1 MINVS
6 TQLKKESL
14 TNRNYYVTANVTL
27 SDGTTLK
34 LGKKDFY
41 LSGNSLV
48 DSADS
53 GDFPVGVAIEK
64 TASLSL
70 VNDDGRFDDYNF
82 NGARFVI
89 FLNLQLSDKLE
100 TIKRGTYI
108 VSKKPATASE
118 ISLSLLD
125 KMHNTDKT
133 YDSNLSFPCTV
144 KELLSEC
151 CQQCGITL
159 GDVTFPNA
167 DFQIQKAPSN
177 ATYRTVIGMCA
188 GIAGGNARIDEN
200 DLLRIITFDKT
211 FTNTTVYD
219 GGAVKNWTNGDDLD
233 GGTLNPW
240 TTGTVV
246 DGGTLNNNDYHAL
259 FSIQNLQYDVDDIIV
274 TGVKYVED
282 ETEYMSG
289 QDGYVITIDNQLL
302 SGNAQAGVEAIG
314 NQLIGLRMRP
324 FSCDGIAN
332 GYATFGDPVE
342 FIDTKNR
349 VFRSFATDI
358 EFVFGGSTSWSCSAK
373 SAEEDTSEFIGEQ
386 QVAVEQSKKD
396 IEKKLSAYDV
406 KLKQMNE
413 LAANTLG
420 FFYTEEIQEDGSV
433 ITYRH
438 DKPTLADSKI
448 IYKTGV
454 AGFFLS
460 IDGGQTWKAGFDS
473 NGDAVLNILYAIGI
487 QSEWINTR
495 GLTAKDNEGNITFR
509 VDAGTGRIDIIA
521 DSFMLRGKTVEE
533 LAQSELNNFV
543 SSVFNDTVTNLQ
555 AQIDGQIESFY
566 YDYEPLLTNEPAST
580 WESDIDKIKHEGD
593 LFYWKSKGFAYRFMK
608 EGDGWKWQ
616 LVQDTDITKAM
627 EQAAKAQDTAD
638 GKRRVFTSTP
648 QPPYDAG
655 DLWATSTEDGKA
667 SIKICKAG
675 RDAGSFSSDDWIDPK
690 YVDGTDVDDAITEY
704 DTSLGQTEVFNKLT
718 NGGSNKGIY
727 IEDGEL
733 YINAS
738 YILSGVLA
746 GKLINGKGLN
756 VTDKNNQVTL
766 KIDDDG
772 NVYIKATE
780 FSLEGKNIS
789 DVVAEES
796 DKFRTLNVILSNEY
810 QGIPTDKDGGYTSF
824 PSCSTTVKVL
834 YGSEDVTKTSIIEW
848 SASSG
853 VYGSSSGETYIVT
866 GLRADT
872 GTVKVT
878 VTRGSLT
885 AEKIFAIAK
894 QKQGIQGIQGQTGAT
909 GATGNGIS
917 SITTYYLASAYSSGI
932 YTSTSGWTTSVQSPT
947 TSKPYLWSYQITYY
961 TNGGSSSTSPH
972 IIGVRGSDG
981 ADAGDLTQKQIFNIL
996 TNNGQ
1001 TQGIYLQNG
1010 HLYINASYIKSGQI
1024 SADLI
1029 NLKNIN
1035 VTNSSGTST
1044 FAIDDYGNVT
1054 LRPNTFALTNGDTI
1068 YSVAED
1074 KASTALSSANSYTD
1088 NALSNLDI
1096 GKMSKQEIIDVL
1108 SDNSSNKGL
1117 YLSNGNVYMN
1127 ADYINTGE
1135 LAGWE
1140 VGYKKLSASGTYG
1153 EVTLDAS
1160 TGEIYS
1166 ETNTGIYVPGYGTL
1180 YGTRIRG
1187 INLYTGV
1194 VHASSVSLSNSVSA
1208 GDSVSASGKV
1218 KAGTHIE
1225 ASGHFYSVG
1234 TGTDL
1239 ADASIRGKLK
1249 VSGTKSRSVS
1259 TVDYDEQLFYCYE
1272 MPTPFFGDI
1281 GESVISDDGT
1291 CMIDIDD
1298 IFQESA
1304 NVGIK
1309 YYVFLQREGE
1319 GDCWIAEKEQNY
1331 FIVKGTPGLKFSFE
1345 IKARQA
1351 EYEHMRFTDPGDTAY
1366 TDARDIEI
1374 PEPNYESEEAE
1385 VSEPDYESELIND
1398 RLSIINQMEV
1408 IL

>member
-1 MINVS
+1 
-6 TQLKKESL
+6 
-14 TNRNYYVTANVTL
+14 VTANVTL
-27 SDGTTLK
+27 SNGTTLK

-53 GDFPVGVAIEK
+53 GDFPVGVAIAK

-70 VNDDGRFDDYNF
+70 VNDDGRFDGYNF
-82 NGARFVI
+82 NAARFVI
-89 FLNLQLSDKLE
+89 FLNVQLSDRIE

-125 KMHNTDKT
+125 KMHNADKT

-159 GDVTFPNA
+159 GDAMFPNA
-167 DFQIQKAPSN
+167 DFQIQKVPSN

-188 GIAGGNARIDEN
+188 GIVGGNARIDEN

-211 FTNTTVYD
+211 FTNTTIYD

-240 TTGTVV
+240 TTGTVI
-246 DGGTLNNNDYHAL
+246 DGGTLSNNDYHAL
-259 FSIQNLQYDVDDIIV
+259 FSIQNLQYDVDDVIV

-302 SGNAQAGVEAIG
+302 SGNAQAGIEAIG
-314 NQLIGLRMRP
+314 SQLIGLRMRP

-349 VFRSFATDI
+349 VFRSFATNV

-373 SAEEDTSEFIGEQ
+373 SAEEDASEFIGGQ
-386 QVAVEQSKKD
+386 QAVVEQAKKD
-396 IEKKLSAYDV
+396 TEKKLSAYDV

-420 FFYTEEIQEDGSV
+420 FFYTEEAQEDGSV

-438 DKPTLADSKI
+438 DKPTLADSKV
-448 IYKTGV
+448 IYKTS
-454 AGFFLS
+454 ADGFFLS
-460 IDGGQTWKAGFDS
+460 VDGGQTWKAGFDS

-495 GLTAKDNEGNITFR
+495 GFTAKDNNGDVTFR
-509 VDAGTGRIDIIA
+509 VDADTGHVDIVA
-521 DSFMLRGKTVEE
+521 NSFQLKGKTIQEIAKESAKNYVD
-533 LAQSELNNFV
+533 
-543 SSVFNDTVTNLQ
+543 SVV
-555 AQIDGQIESFY
+555 IDGIDVSTQYFYAYDPTLENAPASEWTDVDAKDKHLNDIFYNTSTKKMFRFVKIDGTYSWESF
-566 YDYEPLLTNEPAST
+566 DDPDIKVALDAAST
-580 WESDIDKIKHEGD
+580 
-593 LFYWKSKGFAYRFMK
+593 
-608 EGDGWKWQ
+608 
-616 LVQDTDITKAM
+616 
-627 EQAAKAQDTAD
+627 AQDTAD
-638 GKRRVFTSTP
+638 GKRRVFLVTP
-648 QPPYDAG
+648 TPPYDEG
-655 DLWATSTEDGKA
+655 DMWVTSTTNGKGE
-667 SIKICKAG
+667 IKICKTPRKSGA
-675 RDAGSFSSDDWIDPK
+675 FSSADWISPS
-690 YVDGTDVDDAITEY
+690 YVDSDDVDNAISEY
-704 DTSLGQTEVFNKLT
+704 DTSLGQPEVFNKLT
-718 NGGSNKGIY
+718 NNGKNKGIY
-727 IEDGEL
+727 IQDGEL

-756 VTDKNNQVTL
+756 VTDKNGQVTL

-796 DKFRTLNVILSNEY
+796 GKFRTLNVILSNEY

-824 PSCSTTVKVL
+824 PSCSTTVQVL

-848 SASSG
+848 STSSG
-853 VYGSSSGETYIVT
+853 VYGSSYGETYIVT
-866 GLRADT
+866 GLSTDA

-894 QKQGIQGIQGQTGAT
+894 QKQGIQGMQGQTGATGAT

-917 SITTYYLASAYSSGI
+917 SVTTYYLATSESNYV
-932 YTSTSGWTTSVQSPT
+932 YTYTSGWTTSIQTPT
-947 TSKPYLWSYQITYY
+947 ADKPYLWSYQTTYY
-961 TNGGSSSTSPH
+961 TDGTSNSTSPH
-972 IIGVRGSDG
+972 IIGIRGKDG
-981 ADAGDLTQKQIFNIL
+981 ENGKDAGDLTQEQIFNIL

-1001 TQGIYLQNG
+1001 TQGIYLQNSL
-1010 HLYINASYIKSGQI
+1010 LYINASYI
-1024 SADLI
+1024 
-1029 NLKNIN
+1029 
-1035 VTNSSGTST
+1035 
-1044 FAIDDYGNVT
+1044 
-1054 LRPNTFALTNGDTI
+1054 
-1068 YSVAED
+1068 
-1074 KASTALSSANSYTD
+1074 
-1088 NALSNLDI
+1088 
-1096 GKMSKQEIIDVL
+1096 
-1108 SDNSSNKGL
+1108 
-1117 YLSNGNVYMN
+1117 
-1127 ADYINTGE
+1127 NTGA

-1140 VGYKKLSASGTYG
+1140 VGYKKLTADGTYG
-1153 EVTLDAS
+1153 KIILDAS
-1160 TGEIYS
+1160 TGEVYS
-1166 ETNTGIYVPGYGTL
+1166 ETNTGVYVPGYGTL

-1187 INLYTGV
+1187 INLYTGT
-1194 VHASSVSLSNSVSA
+1194 VHASSVSVNTSVSA
-1208 GDSVSASGKV
+1208 GSVSADSISASKKV
-1218 KAGTHIE
+1218 KAGTHVE

-1239 ADASIRGKLK
+1239 ADLSVR
-1249 VSGTKSRSVS
+1249 GTKKRIFP
-1259 TVDYDEQLFYCYE
+1259 TKNYGTQAFYCYE
-1272 MPTPFFGDI
+1272 MASPMFGDI
-1281 GESVISDDGT
+1281 GEASISEDGT
-1291 CMIDIDD
+1291 CLIDIDD
-1298 IFQESA
+1298 IFQEST
-1304 NVGIK
+1304 NVRIE
-1309 YYVFLQREGE
+1309 YYVFLQKEGD
-1319 GDCWIAEKEQNY
+1319 GDCWVDQKEQTY
-1331 FIVKGTPGLKFSFE
+1331 FTVKGTPGLKFAFE
-1345 IKARQA
+1345 VKARQA
-1351 EYEHMRFTDPGDTAY
+1351 DYEHMRFADASETAY
-1366 TDARDIEI
+1366 DRAIDTDM
-1374 PEPNYESEEAE
+1374 PEPDYSKSLEI
-1385 VSEPDYESELIND
+1385 SEPDYEKELLNN
-1398 RLSIINQMEV
+1398 RKKIIDEMEE
-1408 IL
+1408 IS

>member
-27 SDGTTLK
+27 SNGATLK

-41 LSGNSLV
+41 LSGNNLV

-70 VNDDGRFDDYNF
+70 VNDDGRFDGYNF
-82 NGARFVI
+82 NAARFVI
-89 FLNLQLSDKLE
+89 FLNVQLSDRIE

-151 CQQCGITL
+151 CQQCGVTL
-159 GDVTFPNA
+159 GDAMFPNA

-211 FTNTTVYD
+211 FTNTTIYD
-219 GGAVKNWTNGDDLD
+219 GGAVKNWTGGDNLD
-233 GGTLNPW
+233 GGTLKPW
-240 TTGTVV
+240 TTGTVI
-246 DGGTLNNNDYHAL
+246 DGGTLSNNDYHAL
-259 FSIQNLQYDVDDIIV
+259 FSIQNLQYDVDDVIV

-314 NQLIGLRMRP
+314 KQLIGLRMRP

-349 VFRSFATDI
+349 VFRSFVTDI

-373 SAEEDTSEFIGEQ
+373 SAEEDASEFIGEQ
-386 QVAVEQSKKD
+386 QAVVEQAKKD
-396 IEKKLSAYDV
+396 TEKKLSAYDI

-420 FFYTEEIQEDGSV
+420 FFYTEEMQEDGSV

-438 DKPTLADSKI
+438 DKPTLADSKV
-448 IYKTGV
+448 IYKTS
-454 AGFFLS
+454 ADGFFLS
-460 IDGGQTWKAGFDS
+460 VDGGQTWKAGFDS

-495 GLTAKDNEGNITFR
+495 GFTAKDNNGNT
-509 VDAGTGRIDIIA
+509 TLRID
-521 DSFMLRGKTVEE
+521 
-533 LAQSELNNFV
+533 
-543 SSVFNDTVTNLQ
+543 
-555 AQIDGQIESFY
+555 
-566 YDYEPLLTNEPAST
+566 
-580 WESDIDKIKHEGD
+580 
-593 LFYWKSKGFAYRFMK
+593 
-608 EGDGWKWQ
+608 
-616 LVQDTDITKAM
+616 
-627 EQAAKAQDTAD
+627 
-638 GKRRVFTSTP
+638 
-648 QPPYDAG
+648 
-655 DLWATSTEDGKA
+655 
-667 SIKICKAG
+667 
-675 RDAGSFSSDDWIDPK
+675 
-690 YVDGTDVDDAITEY
+690 
-704 DTSLGQTEVFNKLT
+704 
-718 NGGSNKGIY
+718 
-727 IEDGEL
+727 
-733 YINAS
+733 
-738 YILSGVLA
+738 
-746 GKLINGKGLN
+746 
-756 VTDKNNQVTL
+756 
-766 KIDDDG
+766 
-772 NVYIKATE
+772 
-780 FSLEGKNIS
+780 
-789 DVVAEES
+789 
-796 DKFRTLNVILSNEY
+796 
-810 QGIPTDKDGGYTSF
+810 
-824 PSCSTTVKVL
+824 
-834 YGSEDVTKTSIIEW
+834 
-848 SASSG
+848 
-853 VYGSSSGETYIVT
+853 
-866 GLRADT
+866 ADT
-872 GTVKVT
+872 GAVT
-878 VTRGSLT
+878 LEVENFTLKSRTIEQIAKDVVDGSVRNVTIPNYYGTYTPTLQNYPASEWKSEEYEKHDGSIFMNFSTSQVYMFSGTDGAWRELD
-885 AEKIFAIAK
+885 AEKIVNFERVFNALTDNGK
-894 QKQGIQGIQGQTGAT
+894 QE
-909 GATGNGIS
+909 
-917 SITTYYLASAYSSGI
+917 GI
-932 YTSTSGWTTSVQSPT
+932 YM
-947 TSKPYLWSYQITYY
+947 
-961 TNGGSSSTSPH
+961 
-972 IIGVRGSDG
+972 
-981 ADAGDLTQKQIFNIL
+981 
-996 TNNGQ
+996 
-1001 TQGIYLQNG
+1001 QNG

-1029 NLKNIN
+1029 SLKNIN
-1035 VTNSSGTST
+1035 VTNSSGIST
-1044 FAIDDYGNVT
+1044 FAIDNYGNVT
-1054 LRPNTFALTNGDTI
+1054 LRPNTFTLTNGDTI

-1074 KASTALSSANSYTD
+1074 KASTALLNANRYTD
-1088 NALSNLDI
+1088 KALGDLDI

-1140 VGYKKLSASGTYG
+1140 VGHKKLSASGTYG
-1153 EVTLDAS
+1153 EVILDAS
-1160 TGEIYS
+1160 SGEIYS
-1166 ETNTGIYVPGYGTL
+1166 ETNTGVYVPGYGTL

-1187 INLYTGV
+1187 INLYTGT
-1194 VHASSVSLSNSVSA
+1194 VHASSASFNTSVSA
-1208 GDSVSASGKV
+1208 SSISASSVSASGKV
-1218 KAGTHIE
+1218 KAGTHVE
-1225 ASGHFYSVG
+1225 ASGHFYSIG

-1249 VSGTKSRSVS
+1249 VNGTKSRSVS

-1345 IKARQA
+1345 IKARQV

-1385 VSEPDYESELIND
+1385 VLEPDYESELIND

-1408 IL
+1408 IS

>member
-27 SDGTTLK
+27 SNGTTLK

-70 VNDDGRFDDYNF
+70 VNDDGRFDGYNF
-82 NGARFVI
+82 NAARFVI
-89 FLNLQLSDKLE
+89 FLNVQLSDRIE
-100 TIKRGTYI
+100 AIKRGTYI

-125 KMHNTDKT
+125 KMHNADKT

-159 GDVTFPNA
+159 GDAMFPNA
-167 DFQIQKAPSN
+167 DFQIRKAPSN

-211 FTNTTVYD
+211 FTNTTIYD

-240 TTGTVV
+240 TMGTVI
-246 DGGTLNNNDYHAL
+246 DGGTLSNNDYHAL
-259 FSIQNLQYDVDDIIV
+259 FSIQNLQYDVDDVIV

-349 VFRSFATDI
+349 VFRSFVTDI

-373 SAEEDTSEFIGEQ
+373 SAEEDASEFIGDQ
-386 QVAVEQSKKD
+386 QTAVEKSKKD

-420 FFYTEEIQEDGSV
+420 FFYTEEIQEDDSV

-438 DKPTLADSKI
+438 DKPTLADSKV

-454 AGFFLS
+454 DGFFLS
-460 IDGGQTWKAGFDS
+460 VDGGQTWKAGFDS

-495 GLTAKDNEGNITFR
+495 GFTAKDNNGNT
-509 VDAGTGRIDIIA
+509 TLRIDADTGAVTLEVENFTLKSRTIEQIA
-521 DSFMLRGKTVEE
+521 KDV
-533 LAQSELNNFV
+533 
-543 SSVFNDTVTNLQ
+543 
-555 AQIDGQIESFY
+555 
-566 YDYEPLLTNEPAST
+566 
-580 WESDIDKIKHEGD
+580 
-593 LFYWKSKGFAYRFMK
+593 
-608 EGDGWKWQ
+608 
-616 LVQDTDITKAM
+616 
-627 EQAAKAQDTAD
+627 
-638 GKRRVFTSTP
+638 
-648 QPPYDAG
+648 
-655 DLWATSTEDGKA
+655 
-667 SIKICKAG
+667 
-675 RDAGSFSSDDWIDPK
+675 
-690 YVDGTDVDDAITEY
+690 VDGTVQSNVTIPNYYGTYVPTLQNYPASEWKSEEYKKHDGSIFMNFSTSQVYMFSGTDGTWQELDAKKIVNFER
-704 DTSLGQTEVFNKLT
+704 VFNALT
-718 NGGSNKGIY
+718 DNGKQEGIY
-727 IEDGEL
+727 M
-733 YINAS
+733 
-738 YILSGVLA
+738 
-746 GKLINGKGLN
+746 
-756 VTDKNNQVTL
+756 
-766 KIDDDG
+766 
-772 NVYIKATE
+772 
-780 FSLEGKNIS
+780 
-789 DVVAEES
+789 
-796 DKFRTLNVILSNEY
+796 
-810 QGIPTDKDGGYTSF
+810 
-824 PSCSTTVKVL
+824 
-834 YGSEDVTKTSIIEW
+834 
-848 SASSG
+848 
-853 VYGSSSGETYIVT
+853 
-866 GLRADT
+866 
-872 GTVKVT
+872 
-878 VTRGSLT
+878 
-885 AEKIFAIAK
+885 
-894 QKQGIQGIQGQTGAT
+894 
-909 GATGNGIS
+909 
-917 SITTYYLASAYSSGI
+917 
-932 YTSTSGWTTSVQSPT
+932 
-947 TSKPYLWSYQITYY
+947 
-961 TNGGSSSTSPH
+961 
-972 IIGVRGSDG
+972 
-981 ADAGDLTQKQIFNIL
+981 
-996 TNNGQ
+996 
-1001 TQGIYLQNG
+1001 QNG

-1035 VTNSSGTST
+1035 VTNSFGTST
-1044 FAIDDYGNVT
+1044 FAIDNYGNVT
-1054 LRPNTFALTNGDTI
+1054 LRPNTFVLANGDTI
-1068 YSVAED
+1068 YSIAEN
-1074 KASTALSSANSYTD
+1074 KASTALSNAKNYTD
-1088 NALSNLDI
+1088 NVLSNLDI

-1140 VGYKKLSASGTYG
+1140 VGYQKLSASGAYG
-1153 EVTLDAS
+1153 QVVLDAS
-1160 TGEIYS
+1160 GGEIYS
-1166 ETNTGIYVPGYGTL
+1166 ETNTGVYVPGYGTL

-1187 INLYTGV
+1187 INLYTGT
-1194 VHASSVSLSNSVSA
+1194 VHASSASFNKSVSA
-1208 GDSVSASGKV
+1208 DSVSASKKV
-1218 KAGTHIE
+1218 TAGTHVE

-1259 TVDYDEQLFYCYE
+1259 TIDYDEQLFYCYE

-1345 IKARQA
+1345 IKARQV

-1385 VSEPDYESELIND
+1385 VLEPDYESELIND

-1408 IL
+1408 IS

>member
-27 SDGTTLK
+27 SNGTTLK

-41 LSGNSLV
+41 LSGNNLV

-53 GDFPVGVAIEK
+53 GDFPVGVAIAK

-70 VNDDGRFDDYNF
+70 VNDDGRFDGYNF
-82 NGARFVI
+82 NAARFVI
-89 FLNLQLSDKLE
+89 FLNVQLSDRIE

-125 KMHNTDKT
+125 KMHNADKA

-159 GDVTFPNA
+159 GDAVFPNA

-211 FTNTTVYD
+211 FTNTTIYD
-219 GGAVKNWTNGDDLD
+219 GGTVKNWTGGDNLD

-240 TTGTVV
+240 TTGTVI
-246 DGGTLNNNDYHAL
+246 DGGTLSNDDYHAL
-259 FSIQNLQYDVDDIIV
+259 FSIQNLQYDVDDVIV

-349 VFRSFATDI
+349 VFRSFATNV

-373 SAEEDTSEFIGEQ
+373 SAEEDVSEFVGGQ
-386 QVAVEQSKKD
+386 QAAVEQSKKD

-420 FFYTEEIQEDGSV
+420 FFYTEEAQEDGSV

-438 DKPTLADSKI
+438 DKPTLADSKV
-448 IYKTGV
+448 IYKTS
-454 AGFFLS
+454 ADGFFLS
-460 IDGGQTWKAGFDS
+460 VDGGQTWKAGFDS

-495 GLTAKDNEGNITFR
+495 GFTAKDNNGNT
-509 VDAGTGRIDIIA
+509 TLRID
-521 DSFMLRGKTVEE
+521 
-533 LAQSELNNFV
+533 
-543 SSVFNDTVTNLQ
+543 
-555 AQIDGQIESFY
+555 
-566 YDYEPLLTNEPAST
+566 
-580 WESDIDKIKHEGD
+580 
-593 LFYWKSKGFAYRFMK
+593 
-608 EGDGWKWQ
+608 
-616 LVQDTDITKAM
+616 
-627 EQAAKAQDTAD
+627 
-638 GKRRVFTSTP
+638 
-648 QPPYDAG
+648 
-655 DLWATSTEDGKA
+655 
-667 SIKICKAG
+667 
-675 RDAGSFSSDDWIDPK
+675 
-690 YVDGTDVDDAITEY
+690 
-704 DTSLGQTEVFNKLT
+704 
-718 NGGSNKGIY
+718 
-727 IEDGEL
+727 
-733 YINAS
+733 
-738 YILSGVLA
+738 
-746 GKLINGKGLN
+746 
-756 VTDKNNQVTL
+756 
-766 KIDDDG
+766 
-772 NVYIKATE
+772 
-780 FSLEGKNIS
+780 
-789 DVVAEES
+789 
-796 DKFRTLNVILSNEY
+796 
-810 QGIPTDKDGGYTSF
+810 
-824 PSCSTTVKVL
+824 
-834 YGSEDVTKTSIIEW
+834 
-848 SASSG
+848 
-853 VYGSSSGETYIVT
+853 
-866 GLRADT
+866 ADT
-872 GTVKVT
+872 GAVTLEVENFTLKSRTIEQIAKDVVDETVQSNVT
-878 VTRGSLT
+878 IPNYYGTYTPTLQNYPASEWKSEEYKKHDGSIFMNFSTSRVYMFSGTDGTWRELD
-885 AEKIFAIAK
+885 AEKIVNFERVFNALTDNGK
-894 QKQGIQGIQGQTGAT
+894 QE
-909 GATGNGIS
+909 
-917 SITTYYLASAYSSGI
+917 GI
-932 YTSTSGWTTSVQSPT
+932 YM
-947 TSKPYLWSYQITYY
+947 
-961 TNGGSSSTSPH
+961 
-972 IIGVRGSDG
+972 
-981 ADAGDLTQKQIFNIL
+981 
-996 TNNGQ
+996 
-1001 TQGIYLQNG
+1001 QNG

-1044 FAIDDYGNVT
+1044 FAIDNYGNVT
-1054 LRPNTFALTNGDTI
+1054 LRPNTFVLTNGDTI
-1068 YSVAED
+1068 YSIAEN
-1074 KASTALSSANSYTD
+1074 KASTALSNANRYTD

-1096 GKMSKQEIIDVL
+1096 GKMSKQEIINVL
-1108 SDNSSNKGL
+1108 SDNSNNKGL

-1135 LAGWE
+1135 LAGWK
-1140 VGYKKLSASGTYG
+1140 VGIKKLSASGTYG
-1153 EVTLDAS
+1153 EVILDAS

-1187 INLYTGV
+1187 INLYTGT
-1194 VHASSVSLSNSVSA
+1194 VHASSVSVGTSVSA
-1208 GDSVSASGKV
+1208 DSVSTSKKV
-1218 KAGTHIE
+1218 TAGTHVE

-1259 TVDYDEQLFYCYE
+1259 TADYDEQLFYCYE

-1398 RLSIINQMEV
+1398 RLNIINQMEV
-1408 IL
+1408 IS

>member
-1 MINVS
+1 LINAS
-6 TQLKKESL
+6 TQLKEESL

-34 LGKKDFY
+34 LEKKDFF

-70 VNDDGRFDDYNF
+70 VNDDGRFDNYNF

-89 FLNLQLSDKLE
+89 FLNLQLSNKLE
-100 TIKRGTYI
+100 AIKRGTYV

-144 KELLSEC
+144 RELLSEC
-151 CQQCGITL
+151 CQQCNITL
-159 GDVTFPNA
+159 GDATFPNSN
-167 DFQIQKAPSN
+167 FQILQSPSN
-177 ATYRTVIGMCA
+177 TTYRAVIGMCA

-200 DLLRIITFDKT
+200 DLLRIVTFDKA
-211 FTNTTVYD
+211 FTSAIIYD
-219 GGAVKNWTNGDDLD
+219 GETAKDWTNGDDLD

-240 TTGTVV
+240 TTGTVI
-246 DGGTLNNNDYHAL
+246 DGGTLNPWTTGTVIDGGTLSKSDYHTL
-259 FSIQNLQYDVDDIIV
+259 FSIQNLQYDVDDIVV
-274 TGVKYVED
+274 TGVKYIED
-282 ETEYMSG
+282 ESEYMSG
-289 QDGYVITIDNQLL
+289 REGYVITVDNQLL

-324 FSCDGIAN
+324 FSCEGIAN

-349 VFRSFATDI
+349 VFRSFVTDI
-358 EFVFGGSTSWSCSAK
+358 EFVFGGSTTWSCNAR
-373 SAEEDTSEFIGEQ
+373 SAEEDASEFIGEQ
-386 QVAVEQSKKD
+386 QTVVEQAKKD
-396 IEKKLSAYDV
+396 IEKKLSAYDI

-420 FFYTEEIQEDGSV
+420 FFYTEEMQEDGSV

-438 DKPTLADSKI
+438 DKPALADSKI

-454 AGFFLS
+454 DGFFLS
-460 IDGGQTWKAGFDS
+460 VDGGQTWKAGFDS

-495 GLTAKDNEGNITFR
+495 GFTAKDNKGNT
-509 VDAGTGRIDIIA
+509 TLRID
-521 DSFMLRGKTVEE
+521 
-533 LAQSELNNFV
+533 
-543 SSVFNDTVTNLQ
+543 
-555 AQIDGQIESFY
+555 
-566 YDYEPLLTNEPAST
+566 
-580 WESDIDKIKHEGD
+580 
-593 LFYWKSKGFAYRFMK
+593 
-608 EGDGWKWQ
+608 
-616 LVQDTDITKAM
+616 
-627 EQAAKAQDTAD
+627 
-638 GKRRVFTSTP
+638 
-648 QPPYDAG
+648 
-655 DLWATSTEDGKA
+655 
-667 SIKICKAG
+667 
-675 RDAGSFSSDDWIDPK
+675 
-690 YVDGTDVDDAITEY
+690 
-704 DTSLGQTEVFNKLT
+704 
-718 NGGSNKGIY
+718 
-727 IEDGEL
+727 
-733 YINAS
+733 
-738 YILSGVLA
+738 
-746 GKLINGKGLN
+746 
-756 VTDKNNQVTL
+756 
-766 KIDDDG
+766 
-772 NVYIKATE
+772 
-780 FSLEGKNIS
+780 
-789 DVVAEES
+789 
-796 DKFRTLNVILSNEY
+796 
-810 QGIPTDKDGGYTSF
+810 
-824 PSCSTTVKVL
+824 
-834 YGSEDVTKTSIIEW
+834 
-848 SASSG
+848 
-853 VYGSSSGETYIVT
+853 
-866 GLRADT
+866 ADT
-872 GTVKVT
+872 GAVT
-878 VTRGSLT
+878 LEVESFTLKSRT
-885 AEKIFAIAK
+885 IEQIAK
-894 QKQGIQGIQGQTGAT
+894 DVVDGSVRNVTIPNYYGTYTPTLQNYPASEWKSEEYEKHDGSIFMNFSTSQVYMFSGTDGTWQELDAKKIVNFERVFNALTDNGKQE
-909 GATGNGIS
+909 
-917 SITTYYLASAYSSGI
+917 GI
-932 YTSTSGWTTSVQSPT
+932 YM
-947 TSKPYLWSYQITYY
+947 
-961 TNGGSSSTSPH
+961 
-972 IIGVRGSDG
+972 
-981 ADAGDLTQKQIFNIL
+981 
-996 TNNGQ
+996 
-1001 TQGIYLQNG
+1001 QNG

-1035 VTNSSGTST
+1035 VTNSSGVST
-1044 FAIDDYGNVT
+1044 FAIDNYGNVT
-1054 LRPNTFALTNGDTI
+1054 IRPNTFVLTNGDTI

-1074 KASTALSSANSYTD
+1074 KASTALSSANRYTD
-1088 NALSNLDI
+1088 NVLGNLDI

-1140 VGYKKLSASGTYG
+1140 VGYKKLSAKNGTYG

-1166 ETNTGIYVPGYGTL
+1166 ETNTGVYVPGYGTL

-1187 INLYTGV
+1187 INLYTGT
-1194 VHASSVSLSNSVSA
+1194 VHASSVTVGTSVSANSASITSSVSA
-1208 GDSVSASGKV
+1208 GSVSASGKV

-1225 ASGHFYSVG
+1225 ATGHFYSIG

-1259 TVDYDEQLFYCYE
+1259 TADYDEQLFYCYE

-1281 GESVISDDGT
+1281 GESVISHDGT

-1304 NVGIK
+1304 NVAAK
-1309 YYVFLQREGE
+1309 YYVFLQKEGE
-1319 GDCWIAEKEQNY
+1319 GDCWVSKREQNY

-1345 IKARQA
+1345 IKARQIK
-1351 EYEHMRFTDPGDTAY
+1351 YEHMRFADPGDTAY

-1374 PEPNYESEEAE
+1374 L
-1385 VSEPDYESELIND
+1385 EPDYESEGAEIPEPDYESDLIND
-1398 RLSIINQMEV
+1398 RANIINQMEV
-1408 IL
+1408 VL

>member
-27 SDGTTLK
+27 SNGTTLK

-53 GDFPVGVAIEK
+53 GDFPVGVAIAK

-70 VNDDGRFDDYNF
+70 VNDDGRFDGYNF
-82 NGARFVI
+82 NAARFVI
-89 FLNLQLSDKLE
+89 FLNVQLSDRIE
-100 TIKRGTYI
+100 IIKRGTYI

-125 KMHNTDKT
+125 KMHNADKA

-159 GDVTFPNA
+159 GDAMFPNA

-177 ATYRTVIGMCA
+177 TTYRTVIGMCA

-200 DLLRIITFDKT
+200 DLLRIITFDKA
-211 FTNTTVYD
+211 FTNTTIYD
-219 GGAVKNWTNGDDLD
+219 GGTVKNWTNGDDLD

-246 DGGTLNNNDYHAL
+246 DGGTLSNNDYHAL
-259 FSIQNLQYDVDDIIV
+259 FSIQNLQYDVDDVIV

-282 ETEYMSG
+282 EAEYMSG

-349 VFRSFATDI
+349 VFRSFVTDI

-373 SAEEDTSEFIGEQ
+373 SAEEDASEFIGEQ
-386 QVAVEQSKKD
+386 QAVVEQAKKD
-396 IEKKLSAYDV
+396 TEKKLSAYDI

-420 FFYTEEIQEDGSV
+420 FFYTEEAQEDGSV

-438 DKPTLADSKI
+438 DKPTLADSKV
-448 IYKTGV
+448 IYKTS
-454 AGFFLS
+454 ADGFFLS
-460 IDGGQTWKAGFDS
+460 VDGGQTWKAGFDS

-495 GLTAKDNEGNITFR
+495 GFTAKDNNGDVTLR
-509 VDAGTGRIDIIA
+509 VDADTGRVDIVA
-521 DSFMLRGKTVEE
+521 NSFQLKGKTIKEIANESAKSYVDSVITDGIDVSTQYFYAYDPTLENVP
-533 LAQSELNNFV
+533 ASEWTDVDAKDKHLNDIFYNTSTKKMFRFV
-543 SSVFNDTVTNLQ
+543 K
-555 AQIDGQIESFY
+555 IDGTYSWESF
-566 YDYEPLLTNEPAST
+566 DDPDIKVALDAAST
-580 WESDIDKIKHEGD
+580 
-593 LFYWKSKGFAYRFMK
+593 
-608 EGDGWKWQ
+608 
-616 LVQDTDITKAM
+616 
-627 EQAAKAQDTAD
+627 AQDTAD
-638 GKRRVFTSTP
+638 GKRRVFLVTP
-648 QPPYDAG
+648 TPPYDEG
-655 DLWATSTEDGKA
+655 DMWVTSTTNGKGE
-667 SIKICKAG
+667 IKICKTPRKSGA
-675 RDAGSFSSDDWIDPK
+675 FSSADWISPS
-690 YVDGTDVDDAITEY
+690 YVDSDDVDNAISEY
-704 DTSLGQTEVFNKLT
+704 DTSLGQPEVFNKLT
-718 NGGSNKGIY
+718 NNGKNKGIY
-727 IEDGEL
+727 IQDGEL

-756 VTDKNNQVTL
+756 VTDKNGQVTL

-796 DKFRTLNVILSNEY
+796 GKFRTLNVILSNEY

-824 PSCSTTVKVL
+824 PSCSTTVQVL

-848 SASSG
+848 STSSG
-853 VYGSSSGETYIVT
+853 VYGSSYGETYIVT
-866 GLRADT
+866 GLSTDA

-894 QKQGIQGIQGQTGAT
+894 QKQGIQGMQGQTGATGAT

-917 SITTYYLASAYSSGI
+917 SVTTYYLATSESNYV
-932 YTSTSGWTTSVQSPT
+932 YTYTSGWTTSIQTPT
-947 TSKPYLWSYQITYY
+947 ADKPYLWSYQTTYY
-961 TNGGSSSTSPH
+961 TDGTSNSTSPH
-972 IIGVRGSDG
+972 IIGIRGKDG
-981 ADAGDLTQKQIFNIL
+981 ENGKDAGDLTQEQIFNIL

-1001 TQGIYLQNG
+1001 TQGIYLQNSL
-1010 HLYINASYIKSGQI
+1010 LYINASYI
-1024 SADLI
+1024 
-1029 NLKNIN
+1029 
-1035 VTNSSGTST
+1035 
-1044 FAIDDYGNVT
+1044 
-1054 LRPNTFALTNGDTI
+1054 
-1068 YSVAED
+1068 
-1074 KASTALSSANSYTD
+1074 
-1088 NALSNLDI
+1088 
-1096 GKMSKQEIIDVL
+1096 
-1108 SDNSSNKGL
+1108 
-1117 YLSNGNVYMN
+1117 
-1127 ADYINTGE
+1127 NTGA

-1140 VGYKKLSASGTYG
+1140 VGYKKLTADGTYG
-1153 EVTLDAS
+1153 KIILDAS
-1160 TGEIYS
+1160 TGEVYS
-1166 ETNTGIYVPGYGTL
+1166 ETNTGVYVPGYGTL

-1187 INLYTGV
+1187 INLYTGT
-1194 VHASSVSLSNSVSA
+1194 VHASSVSVNTSVSA
-1208 GDSVSASGKV
+1208 GSVSADSISASKKV
-1218 KAGTHIE
+1218 KAGTHVE

-1239 ADASIRGKLK
+1239 ADLSVR
-1249 VSGTKSRSVS
+1249 GTKKRIFP
-1259 TVDYDEQLFYCYE
+1259 TKNYGTQAFYCYE
-1272 MPTPFFGDI
+1272 MASPMFGDI
-1281 GESVISDDGT
+1281 GEASISEDGT
-1291 CMIDIDD
+1291 CLIDIDD
-1298 IFQESA
+1298 IFQEST
-1304 NVGIK
+1304 NVRIE
-1309 YYVFLQREGE
+1309 YYVFLQKEGD
-1319 GDCWIAEKEQNY
+1319 GDCWVDQKEQTY
-1331 FIVKGTPGLKFSFE
+1331 FTVKGTPGLKFAFE
-1345 IKARQA
+1345 VKARQA
-1351 EYEHMRFTDPGDTAY
+1351 DYEHMRFADASETAY
-1366 TDARDIEI
+1366 DRAIDTDM
-1374 PEPNYESEEAE
+1374 PEPDYSKSLEI
-1385 VSEPDYESELIND
+1385 SEPDYEKELLNN
-1398 RLSIINQMEV
+1398 RKKIIDEMEE
-1408 IL
+1408 IS

>member
-27 SDGTTLK
+27 SNGTTLK

-70 VNDDGRFDDYNF
+70 VNDDGRFDGYNF
-82 NGARFVI
+82 NAARFVI
-89 FLNLQLSDKLE
+89 FLNVQLSDRIE
-100 TIKRGTYI
+100 AIKRGTYI

-125 KMHNTDKT
+125 KMHNADKT

-151 CQQCGITL
+151 CQQCGINL
-159 GDVTFPNA
+159 GDAVFPNA
-167 DFQIQKAPSN
+167 DFQIQKVPSN
-177 ATYRTVIGMCA
+177 ATYRTIIGMCA

-211 FTNTTVYD
+211 FTNTTIYD

-240 TTGTVV
+240 TMGTVI
-246 DGGTLNNNDYHAL
+246 DGGTLSNNDYHAL
-259 FSIQNLQYDVDDIIV
+259 FSIQNLQYDVDDVIV

-349 VFRSFATDI
+349 VFRSFVTDI

-373 SAEEDTSEFIGEQ
+373 SAEEDASEFIGDQ
-386 QVAVEQSKKD
+386 QTAVEQSKKD

-420 FFYTEEIQEDGSV
+420 FFYTEEIQEDDSV

-438 DKPTLADSKI
+438 DKPTLADSKV

-454 AGFFLS
+454 DGFFLS
-460 IDGGQTWKAGFDS
+460 VDGGQTWKAGFDS

-495 GLTAKDNEGNITFR
+495 GFTAKDNNGNT
-509 VDAGTGRIDIIA
+509 TLRID
-521 DSFMLRGKTVEE
+521 
-533 LAQSELNNFV
+533 
-543 SSVFNDTVTNLQ
+543 
-555 AQIDGQIESFY
+555 
-566 YDYEPLLTNEPAST
+566 
-580 WESDIDKIKHEGD
+580 
-593 LFYWKSKGFAYRFMK
+593 
-608 EGDGWKWQ
+608 
-616 LVQDTDITKAM
+616 
-627 EQAAKAQDTAD
+627 
-638 GKRRVFTSTP
+638 
-648 QPPYDAG
+648 
-655 DLWATSTEDGKA
+655 
-667 SIKICKAG
+667 
-675 RDAGSFSSDDWIDPK
+675 
-690 YVDGTDVDDAITEY
+690 
-704 DTSLGQTEVFNKLT
+704 
-718 NGGSNKGIY
+718 
-727 IEDGEL
+727 
-733 YINAS
+733 
-738 YILSGVLA
+738 
-746 GKLINGKGLN
+746 
-756 VTDKNNQVTL
+756 
-766 KIDDDG
+766 
-772 NVYIKATE
+772 
-780 FSLEGKNIS
+780 
-789 DVVAEES
+789 
-796 DKFRTLNVILSNEY
+796 
-810 QGIPTDKDGGYTSF
+810 
-824 PSCSTTVKVL
+824 
-834 YGSEDVTKTSIIEW
+834 
-848 SASSG
+848 
-853 VYGSSSGETYIVT
+853 
-866 GLRADT
+866 ADT
-872 GTVKVT
+872 GTVTLEVENFTLKSRTIEQIAKDVVDGTVQNNVT
-878 VTRGSLT
+878 IPNYYGTYTPTLQNYPASEWKSEEYEKHDGSIFMNFSTSQVYMFSGTDGTWRELD
-885 AEKIFAIAK
+885 AEKIVNFERVFNALTDNGK
-894 QKQGIQGIQGQTGAT
+894 QE
-909 GATGNGIS
+909 
-917 SITTYYLASAYSSGI
+917 GI
-932 YTSTSGWTTSVQSPT
+932 YM
-947 TSKPYLWSYQITYY
+947 
-961 TNGGSSSTSPH
+961 
-972 IIGVRGSDG
+972 
-981 ADAGDLTQKQIFNIL
+981 
-996 TNNGQ
+996 
-1001 TQGIYLQNG
+1001 QNG
-1010 HLYINASYIKSGQI
+1010 HLYVNASYIKSGQI

-1044 FAIDDYGNVT
+1044 FAIDNYGNVT
-1054 LRPNTFALTNGDTI
+1054 LRPNTFVLTNGDTI
-1068 YSVAED
+1068 YSIAEN
-1074 KASTALSSANSYTD
+1074 KASTALSNANRYTD

-1096 GKMSKQEIIDVL
+1096 GKMSKQEIINVL
-1108 SDNSSNKGL
+1108 SDNSNNKGL

-1140 VGYKKLSASGTYG
+1140 VGLKKLSASGTYG
-1153 EVTLDAS
+1153 EVILDAS
-1160 TGEIYS
+1160 SGEIYS
-1166 ETNTGIYVPGYGTL
+1166 ETNTGVYVPGYGTL

-1187 INLYTGV
+1187 INLYTGT
-1194 VHASSVSLSNSVSA
+1194 VHASSASFNTSVSA
-1208 GDSVSASGKV
+1208 SSISASSVSASGKV
-1218 KAGTHIE
+1218 KAGTHVE
-1225 ASGHFYSVG
+1225 ASGHFYSIG

-1249 VSGTKSRSVS
+1249 VNGTKSRSVS

-1319 GDCWIAEKEQNY
+1319 GNCWIAEKEQNY

-1398 RLSIINQMEV
+1398 RLNIINQMEV
-1408 IL
+1408 IS

>member
-27 SDGTTLK
+27 SNGATLK

-70 VNDDGRFDDYNF
+70 VNDDGHFDGYNF
-82 NGARFVI
+82 NAARFVI
-89 FLNLQLSDKLE
+89 FLNVQLSDRIE

-118 ISLSLLD
+118 IILSLLD
-125 KMHNTDKT
+125 KMHNADKA

-151 CQQCGITL
+151 CQQCNIAL
-159 GDVTFPNA
+159 GDTTFPNSN
-167 DFQIQKAPSN
+167 FQIQQPPSST
-177 ATYRTVIGMCA
+177 TYRTVIGMCA

-211 FTNTTVYD
+211 FTNTTIYD
-219 GGAVKNWTNGDDLD
+219 GGAVKNWTNGNDLD

-246 DGGTLNNNDYHAL
+246 DGGTLSNNDYHAL
-259 FSIQNLQYDVDDIIV
+259 FSIQNLQYDVDDVIV
-274 TGVKYVED
+274 TGIKYVED

-349 VFRSFATDI
+349 VFRSFVTDI

-373 SAEEDTSEFIGEQ
+373 SAEEDASEFIGGQ
-386 QVAVEQSKKD
+386 QAVVEQAKKD
-396 IEKKLSAYDV
+396 TEKKLSAYDV

-420 FFYTEEIQEDGSV
+420 FFYTEEAQEDGSV

-438 DKPTLADSKI
+438 DKPTLADSKV
-448 IYKTGV
+448 IYKTS
-454 AGFFLS
+454 ADGFFLS
-460 IDGGQTWKAGFDS
+460 VDGGQTWKAGFDS

-495 GLTAKDNEGNITFR
+495 GFTAKDNNGNT
-509 VDAGTGRIDIIA
+509 TLRIDANTGAVTLEVENFTLKSRTIEQIA
-521 DSFMLRGKTVEE
+521 KDVVDG
-533 LAQSELNNFV
+533 
-543 SSVFNDTVTNLQ
+543 SVRNVTIPNYYGTYTPTLQ
-555 AQIDGQIESFY
+555 NY
-566 YDYEPLLTNEPAST
+566 PAS
-580 WESDIDKIKHEGD
+580 E
-593 LFYWKSKGFAYRFMK
+593 WKSEEYEKHDGSIFMN
-608 EGDGWKWQ
+608 
-616 LVQDTDITKAM
+616 
-627 EQAAKAQDTAD
+627 
-638 GKRRVFTSTP
+638 FSTS
-648 QPPYDAG
+648 QVYM
-655 DLWATSTEDGKA
+655 
-667 SIKICKAG
+667 
-675 RDAGSFSSDDWIDPK
+675 FSGT
-690 YVDGTDVDDAITEY
+690 DGTWR
-704 DTSLGQTEVFNKLT
+704 
-718 NGGSNKGIY
+718 
-727 IEDGEL
+727 EL
-733 YINAS
+733 
-738 YILSGVLA
+738 
-746 GKLINGKGLN
+746 
-756 VTDKNNQVTL
+756 D
-766 KIDDDG
+766 
-772 NVYIKATE
+772 
-780 FSLEGKNIS
+780 
-789 DVVAEES
+789 
-796 DKFRTLNVILSNEY
+796 
-810 QGIPTDKDGGYTSF
+810 
-824 PSCSTTVKVL
+824 
-834 YGSEDVTKTSIIEW
+834 
-848 SASSG
+848 
-853 VYGSSSGETYIVT
+853 
-866 GLRADT
+866 
-872 GTVKVT
+872 
-878 VTRGSLT
+878 
-885 AEKIFAIAK
+885 AEKIVNFERVFNALTDNGK
-894 QKQGIQGIQGQTGAT
+894 QE
-909 GATGNGIS
+909 
-917 SITTYYLASAYSSGI
+917 GI
-932 YTSTSGWTTSVQSPT
+932 YM
-947 TSKPYLWSYQITYY
+947 
-961 TNGGSSSTSPH
+961 
-972 IIGVRGSDG
+972 
-981 ADAGDLTQKQIFNIL
+981 
-996 TNNGQ
+996 
-1001 TQGIYLQNG
+1001 QNG
-1010 HLYINASYIKSGQI
+1010 HLYINASYIKSGKI

-1029 NLKNIN
+1029 SLKNIN
-1035 VTNSSGTST
+1035 VTNNSGTST
-1044 FAIDDYGNVT
+1044 FAIDNYGNVT
-1054 LRPNTFALTNGDTI
+1054 LRPNTFVLANGDTI
-1068 YSVAED
+1068 YSIAEN
-1074 KASTALSSANSYTD
+1074 KASTALSNAKNYTD

-1140 VGYKKLSASGTYG
+1140 VGHKKLSASGTYG
-1153 EVTLDAS
+1153 EVILDAS
-1160 TGEIYS
+1160 SGEIYS
-1166 ETNTGIYVPGYGTL
+1166 ETNTGVYVPGYGTL

-1187 INLYTGV
+1187 INLYTGT
-1194 VHASSVSLSNSVSA
+1194 VHASSASFNTSVSA
-1208 GDSVSASGKV
+1208 SSISASSVSASGKV
-1218 KAGTHIE
+1218 KAGTHVE
-1225 ASGHFYSVG
+1225 ASGHFYSIG

-1249 VSGTKSRSVS
+1249 VNGTKSRSVS

-1345 IKARQA
+1345 IKARQV

-1385 VSEPDYESELIND
+1385 VLEPDYESELIND

-1408 IL
+1408 IS

>member
-27 SDGTTLK
+27 SNGTTLK

-70 VNDDGRFDDYNF
+70 VNDDGRFDGYNF
-82 NGARFVI
+82 NAARFVI
-89 FLNLQLSDKLE
+89 FLNVQLSDRIE
-100 TIKRGTYI
+100 AIKRGTYI

-125 KMHNTDKT
+125 KMHNADKA

-159 GDVTFPNA
+159 GDATFPNA
-167 DFQIQKAPSN
+167 DFQIQQAPSN

-211 FTNTTVYD
+211 FTNMTIYD
-219 GGAVKNWTNGDDLD
+219 GGTVKNWTNGDDLD

-240 TTGTVV
+240 TMGTVI
-246 DGGTLNNNDYHAL
+246 DGGTLSNNDYHAL
-259 FSIQNLQYDVDDIIV
+259 FSIQNLQYDVDDVIV

-349 VFRSFATDI
+349 VFRSFVTDI

-373 SAEEDTSEFIGEQ
+373 SAEEDASEFIGDQ
-386 QVAVEQSKKD
+386 QTAVEKSKKD

-420 FFYTEEIQEDGSV
+420 FFYTEEIQEDDSV

-438 DKPTLADSKI
+438 DKPTLADSKV

-454 AGFFLS
+454 DGFFLS
-460 IDGGQTWKAGFDS
+460 VDGGQTWKAGFDS

-495 GLTAKDNEGNITFR
+495 GFTAKDNNGNT
-509 VDAGTGRIDIIA
+509 TLRIDADTGAVTLEVENFTLKSRTIEQIA
-521 DSFMLRGKTVEE
+521 KDV
-533 LAQSELNNFV
+533 
-543 SSVFNDTVTNLQ
+543 
-555 AQIDGQIESFY
+555 
-566 YDYEPLLTNEPAST
+566 
-580 WESDIDKIKHEGD
+580 
-593 LFYWKSKGFAYRFMK
+593 
-608 EGDGWKWQ
+608 
-616 LVQDTDITKAM
+616 
-627 EQAAKAQDTAD
+627 
-638 GKRRVFTSTP
+638 
-648 QPPYDAG
+648 
-655 DLWATSTEDGKA
+655 
-667 SIKICKAG
+667 
-675 RDAGSFSSDDWIDPK
+675 
-690 YVDGTDVDDAITEY
+690 VDGTVQSNVTIPNYYGTYVPTLQNYPASEWKSEEYKKHDGSIFMNFSTSQVYMFSGTDGTWQELDAKKIVNFER
-704 DTSLGQTEVFNKLT
+704 VFNALT
-718 NGGSNKGIY
+718 DNGKQEGIY
-727 IEDGEL
+727 M
-733 YINAS
+733 
-738 YILSGVLA
+738 
-746 GKLINGKGLN
+746 
-756 VTDKNNQVTL
+756 
-766 KIDDDG
+766 
-772 NVYIKATE
+772 
-780 FSLEGKNIS
+780 
-789 DVVAEES
+789 
-796 DKFRTLNVILSNEY
+796 
-810 QGIPTDKDGGYTSF
+810 
-824 PSCSTTVKVL
+824 
-834 YGSEDVTKTSIIEW
+834 
-848 SASSG
+848 
-853 VYGSSSGETYIVT
+853 
-866 GLRADT
+866 
-872 GTVKVT
+872 
-878 VTRGSLT
+878 
-885 AEKIFAIAK
+885 
-894 QKQGIQGIQGQTGAT
+894 
-909 GATGNGIS
+909 
-917 SITTYYLASAYSSGI
+917 
-932 YTSTSGWTTSVQSPT
+932 
-947 TSKPYLWSYQITYY
+947 
-961 TNGGSSSTSPH
+961 
-972 IIGVRGSDG
+972 
-981 ADAGDLTQKQIFNIL
+981 
-996 TNNGQ
+996 
-1001 TQGIYLQNG
+1001 QNG

-1044 FAIDDYGNVT
+1044 FAIDNYGNVT
-1054 LRPNTFALTNGDTI
+1054 LRPNTFVLANGDTV
-1068 YSVAED
+1068 YSIAEN
-1074 KASTALSSANSYTD
+1074 KASTALSNAKNYTD

-1140 VGYKKLSASGTYG
+1140 VGYQKLSASGTYG
-1153 EVTLDAS
+1153 QVVLDAS
-1160 TGEIYS
+1160 SGEIYS
-1166 ETNTGIYVPGYGTL
+1166 ETNTGVYVPGYGTL

-1187 INLYTGV
+1187 INLYTGT
-1194 VHASSVSLSNSVSA
+1194 VHASSVSVNTSVSA
-1208 GDSVSASGKV
+1208 DSVLASKKV
-1218 KAGTHIE
+1218 TAGTHIE

-1249 VSGTKSRSVS
+1249 VNGTKSRSVS

-1281 GESVISDDGT
+1281 GESVISDDGI

-1319 GDCWIAEKEQNY
+1319 GDCWIAEKEQDY
-1331 FIVKGTPGLKFSFE
+1331 FVVKGTPGLKFSFE

-1374 PEPNYESEEAE
+1374 PEPNYESEETE

-1398 RLSIINQMEV
+1398 RLNIINQMEV
-1408 IL
+1408 IS

>member
-27 SDGTTLK
+27 SNGTTLK

-70 VNDDGRFDDYNF
+70 VNDDGRFDGYNF
-82 NGARFVI
+82 NAARFVI
-89 FLNLQLSDKLE
+89 FLNVQLSDRIE

-125 KMHNTDKT
+125 KMHNADKA

-144 KELLSEC
+144 RELLSEC
-151 CQQCGITL
+151 CRQCGITL
-159 GDVTFPNA
+159 GDAVFPNA

-177 ATYRTVIGMCA
+177 ATYRTIIGMCA

-211 FTNTTVYD
+211 FTNTTIYD
-219 GGAVKNWTNGDDLD
+219 GGTVKNWTNGDDLD

-240 TTGTVV
+240 TTGTVI
-246 DGGTLNNNDYHAL
+246 DGGTLSNNDYHAL
-259 FSIQNLQYDVDDIIV
+259 FSIQNLQYDVDDVIV

-282 ETEYMSG
+282 EAEYMSG

-349 VFRSFATDI
+349 VFRSFVTDI

-373 SAEEDTSEFIGEQ
+373 SAEEDASEFIGEQ
-386 QVAVEQSKKD
+386 QAVVEQAKKD
-396 IEKKLSAYDV
+396 TEKKLSAYDI

-420 FFYTEEIQEDGSV
+420 FFYTEEMQEDGSV

-438 DKPTLADSKI
+438 DKPTLADSKV

-454 AGFFLS
+454 DGFFLS
-460 IDGGQTWKAGFDS
+460 VDGGQTWKAGFDS

-495 GLTAKDNEGNITFR
+495 GLTAKDNNGNT
-509 VDAGTGRIDIIA
+509 TLRIDADTGAVTLEVENFTLKSRTIEQIA
-521 DSFMLRGKTVEE
+521 KDV
-533 LAQSELNNFV
+533 
-543 SSVFNDTVTNLQ
+543 
-555 AQIDGQIESFY
+555 
-566 YDYEPLLTNEPAST
+566 
-580 WESDIDKIKHEGD
+580 
-593 LFYWKSKGFAYRFMK
+593 
-608 EGDGWKWQ
+608 
-616 LVQDTDITKAM
+616 
-627 EQAAKAQDTAD
+627 
-638 GKRRVFTSTP
+638 
-648 QPPYDAG
+648 
-655 DLWATSTEDGKA
+655 
-667 SIKICKAG
+667 
-675 RDAGSFSSDDWIDPK
+675 
-690 YVDGTDVDDAITEY
+690 VDGTVQ
-704 DTSLGQTEVFNKLT
+704 S
-718 NGGSNKGIY
+718 
-727 IEDGEL
+727 
-733 YINAS
+733 
-738 YILSGVLA
+738 
-746 GKLINGKGLN
+746 N
-756 VTDKNNQVTL
+756 VTIPNYYGTYTPTLQNYPASEWKSEEYKKHDGSIFMNFSTSQVYMFSGT
-766 KIDDDG
+766 DG
-772 NVYIKATE
+772 TWQE
-780 FSLEGKNIS
+780 L
-789 DVVAEES
+789 D
-796 DKFRTLNVILSNEY
+796 
-810 QGIPTDKDGGYTSF
+810 
-824 PSCSTTVKVL
+824 
-834 YGSEDVTKTSIIEW
+834 
-848 SASSG
+848 
-853 VYGSSSGETYIVT
+853 
-866 GLRADT
+866 
-872 GTVKVT
+872 
-878 VTRGSLT
+878 
-885 AEKIFAIAK
+885 AEKIVNFERVFNALTDNGK
-894 QKQGIQGIQGQTGAT
+894 QE
-909 GATGNGIS
+909 
-917 SITTYYLASAYSSGI
+917 GI
-932 YTSTSGWTTSVQSPT
+932 YM
-947 TSKPYLWSYQITYY
+947 
-961 TNGGSSSTSPH
+961 
-972 IIGVRGSDG
+972 
-981 ADAGDLTQKQIFNIL
+981 
-996 TNNGQ
+996 
-1001 TQGIYLQNG
+1001 QNG

-1044 FAIDDYGNVT
+1044 FAIDNYGNVT
-1054 LRPNTFALTNGDTI
+1054 LRPNTFVLANGDTI
-1068 YSVAED
+1068 YSVAEN
-1074 KASTALSSANSYTD
+1074 KASTALSNANRYTD

-1096 GKMSKQEIIDVL
+1096 GKMSKQEIINVL

-1135 LAGWE
+1135 LAGWK
-1140 VGYKKLSASGTYG
+1140 VGIKKLSASGTYG
-1153 EVTLDAS
+1153 EVILDAS

-1187 INLYTGV
+1187 INLYTGT
-1194 VHASSVSLSNSVSA
+1194 VHASSASVNTSVSA
-1208 GDSVSASGKV
+1208 GSVSADSVSASKKV
-1218 KAGTHIE
+1218 TAGTHIE

-1249 VSGTKSRSVS
+1249 VNGTKSRSVS

-1281 GESVISDDGT
+1281 GESVISDDGI

-1319 GDCWIAEKEQNY
+1319 GDCWIAEKEQDY
-1331 FIVKGTPGLKFSFE
+1331 FVVKGTPGLKFSFE

-1374 PEPNYESEEAE
+1374 PEPNYESEETE

-1398 RLSIINQMEV
+1398 RLNIINQMEV
-1408 IL
+1408 IS

>member
-27 SDGTTLK
+27 SNGTTLK

-53 GDFPVGVAIEK
+53 MDFPVGVAITK

-70 VNDDGRFDDYNF
+70 VNDDGRFDGYNF
-82 NGARFVI
+82 NAARFVI
-89 FLNLQLSDKLE
+89 FLNVQLSDRIE

-125 KMHNTDKT
+125 KMHNADKT

-159 GDVTFPNA
+159 GDAMFPNA
-167 DFQIQKAPSN
+167 DFQIQKVPSN

-188 GIAGGNARIDEN
+188 GIVGGNARIDEN

-211 FTNTTVYD
+211 FTNTTIYD

-240 TTGTVV
+240 TTGTVI
-246 DGGTLNNNDYHAL
+246 DGGTLSNNDYHAL
-259 FSIQNLQYDVDDIIV
+259 FSIQNLQYDVDDVIV

-302 SGNAQAGVEAIG
+302 SGNAQAGIEAIG
-314 NQLIGLRMRP
+314 SQLIGLRMRP

-349 VFRSFATDI
+349 VFRSFATNV

-373 SAEEDTSEFIGEQ
+373 SAEEDASEFIGGQ
-386 QVAVEQSKKD
+386 QAVVEQAKKD
-396 IEKKLSAYDV
+396 TEKKLSAYDV

-420 FFYTEEIQEDGSV
+420 FFYTEEAQEDGSV

-438 DKPTLADSKI
+438 DKPTLADSKV
-448 IYKTGV
+448 IYKTS
-454 AGFFLS
+454 ADGFFLS
-460 IDGGQTWKAGFDS
+460 VDGGQTWKAGFDS

-495 GLTAKDNEGNITFR
+495 GFTAKDNNGDVTFR
-509 VDAGTGRIDIIA
+509 VDADTGHVDIVA
-521 DSFMLRGKTVEE
+521 NSFQLKGKTIQEIAKESAKNYVD
-533 LAQSELNNFV
+533 
-543 SSVFNDTVTNLQ
+543 SVV
-555 AQIDGQIESFY
+555 IDGIDVSTQYFYAYDPTLENAPASEWTDVDAKDKHLNDIFYNTSTKKMFRFVKIDGTYSWESF
-566 YDYEPLLTNEPAST
+566 DDPDIKVALDAAST
-580 WESDIDKIKHEGD
+580 
-593 LFYWKSKGFAYRFMK
+593 
-608 EGDGWKWQ
+608 
-616 LVQDTDITKAM
+616 
-627 EQAAKAQDTAD
+627 AQDTAD
-638 GKRRVFTSTP
+638 GKRRVFLVTP
-648 QPPYDAG
+648 TPPYDEG
-655 DLWATSTEDGKA
+655 DMWVTSTTNGKGE
-667 SIKICKAG
+667 IKICKTPRKSGA
-675 RDAGSFSSDDWIDPK
+675 FSSADWISPS
-690 YVDGTDVDDAITEY
+690 YVDSDDVDNAISEY
-704 DTSLGQTEVFNKLT
+704 DTSLGQPEVFNKLT
-718 NGGSNKGIY
+718 NNGKNKGIY
-727 IEDGEL
+727 IQDGEL

-756 VTDKNNQVTL
+756 VTDKNGQVTL

-796 DKFRTLNVILSNEY
+796 GKFRTLNVILSNEY

-824 PSCSTTVKVL
+824 PSCSTTVQVL

-848 SASSG
+848 STSSG
-853 VYGSSSGETYIVT
+853 VYGSSYGETYIVT
-866 GLRADT
+866 GLSTDA

-894 QKQGIQGIQGQTGAT
+894 QKQGIQGMQGQTGATGAT

-917 SITTYYLASAYSSGI
+917 SVTTYYLATSESNYV
-932 YTSTSGWTTSVQSPT
+932 YTYTSGWTTSIQTPT
-947 TSKPYLWSYQITYY
+947 ADKPYLWSYQTTYY
-961 TNGGSSSTSPH
+961 TDGTSNSTSPH
-972 IIGVRGSDG
+972 IIGIRGKDG
-981 ADAGDLTQKQIFNIL
+981 ENGKDAGDLTQEQIFNIL

-1001 TQGIYLQNG
+1001 TQGIYLQNSL
-1010 HLYINASYIKSGQI
+1010 LYINASYI
-1024 SADLI
+1024 
-1029 NLKNIN
+1029 
-1035 VTNSSGTST
+1035 
-1044 FAIDDYGNVT
+1044 
-1054 LRPNTFALTNGDTI
+1054 
-1068 YSVAED
+1068 
-1074 KASTALSSANSYTD
+1074 
-1088 NALSNLDI
+1088 
-1096 GKMSKQEIIDVL
+1096 
-1108 SDNSSNKGL
+1108 
-1117 YLSNGNVYMN
+1117 
-1127 ADYINTGE
+1127 NTGA

-1140 VGYKKLSASGTYG
+1140 VGYKKLTADGTYG
-1153 EVTLDAS
+1153 KIILDAS
-1160 TGEIYS
+1160 TGEVYS
-1166 ETNTGIYVPGYGTL
+1166 ETNTGVYVPGYGTL

-1187 INLYTGV
+1187 INLYTGT
-1194 VHASSVSLSNSVSA
+1194 VHASSVSVNTSVSA
-1208 GDSVSASGKV
+1208 GSISASKKV
-1218 KAGTHIE
+1218 KAGTHVE

-1239 ADASIRGKLK
+1239 ADLSVR
-1249 VSGTKSRSVS
+1249 GTKKRIFP
-1259 TVDYDEQLFYCYE
+1259 TKNYGTQAFYCYE
-1272 MPTPFFGDI
+1272 MASPMFGDI
-1281 GESVISDDGT
+1281 GEASISEDGT
-1291 CMIDIDD
+1291 CLIDIDD
-1298 IFQESA
+1298 IFQEST
-1304 NVGIK
+1304 NVRIE
-1309 YYVFLQREGE
+1309 YYVFLQKEGD
-1319 GDCWIAEKEQNY
+1319 GDCWVDQKEQTY
-1331 FIVKGTPGLKFSFE
+1331 FTVKGTPGLKFAFE
-1345 IKARQA
+1345 VKARQA
-1351 EYEHMRFTDPGDTAY
+1351 DYEHMRFADASETAY
-1366 TDARDIEI
+1366 DRAIDTDM
-1374 PEPNYESEEAE
+1374 PEPDYSKSLEI
-1385 VSEPDYESELIND
+1385 SEPDYEKELLNN
-1398 RLSIINQMEV
+1398 RKKIIDEMEE
-1408 IL
+1408 IS

>member
-27 SDGTTLK
+27 SNGATLK
-34 LGKKDFY
+34 LDKKDFY

-70 VNDDGRFDDYNF
+70 VNDDGRFDGYNF
-82 NGARFVI
+82 NAARFVI
-89 FLNLQLSDKLE
+89 FLNVQLSDRIE
-100 TIKRGTYI
+100 AIKRGTYI

-125 KMHNTDKT
+125 KMHNADKT

-151 CQQCGITL
+151 CRQCGITL
-159 GDVTFPNA
+159 GDAIFPNA

-211 FTNTTVYD
+211 FTNTTIYD
-219 GGAVKNWTNGDDLD
+219 GGTVKNWTNGDDLD

-240 TTGTVV
+240 TTGTVI
-246 DGGTLNNNDYHAL
+246 DGGTLSNNDYHAL
-259 FSIQNLQYDVDDIIV
+259 FSIQNLQYDVDDVVV
-274 TGVKYVED
+274 TGVKYIED

-314 NQLIGLRMRP
+314 NQLISLRMRP

-349 VFRSFATDI
+349 VFRSFATNV

-373 SAEEDTSEFIGEQ
+373 SAEEDASEFIGEQ
-386 QVAVEQSKKD
+386 QAVVEQVKKD
-396 IEKKLSAYDV
+396 TEKKLSAYDV

-420 FFYTEEIQEDGSV
+420 FYYTEEVQADGSTV
-433 ITYRH
+433 SYRH
-438 DKPTLADSKI
+438 DKPTLADSKV

-454 AGFFLS
+454 DGFFLS
-460 IDGGQTWKAGFDS
+460 VDGGQTWKAGFDS

-495 GLTAKDNEGNITFR
+495 GFTAKDNNGNVTL
-509 VDAGTGRIDIIA
+509 RID
-521 DSFMLRGKTVEE
+521 
-533 LAQSELNNFV
+533 
-543 SSVFNDTVTNLQ
+543 
-555 AQIDGQIESFY
+555 
-566 YDYEPLLTNEPAST
+566 
-580 WESDIDKIKHEGD
+580 
-593 LFYWKSKGFAYRFMK
+593 
-608 EGDGWKWQ
+608 
-616 LVQDTDITKAM
+616 
-627 EQAAKAQDTAD
+627 
-638 GKRRVFTSTP
+638 
-648 QPPYDAG
+648 
-655 DLWATSTEDGKA
+655 
-667 SIKICKAG
+667 
-675 RDAGSFSSDDWIDPK
+675 
-690 YVDGTDVDDAITEY
+690 
-704 DTSLGQTEVFNKLT
+704 
-718 NGGSNKGIY
+718 
-727 IEDGEL
+727 
-733 YINAS
+733 
-738 YILSGVLA
+738 
-746 GKLINGKGLN
+746 
-756 VTDKNNQVTL
+756 
-766 KIDDDG
+766 
-772 NVYIKATE
+772 
-780 FSLEGKNIS
+780 
-789 DVVAEES
+789 
-796 DKFRTLNVILSNEY
+796 
-810 QGIPTDKDGGYTSF
+810 
-824 PSCSTTVKVL
+824 
-834 YGSEDVTKTSIIEW
+834 
-848 SASSG
+848 
-853 VYGSSSGETYIVT
+853 
-866 GLRADT
+866 ADT
-872 GTVKVT
+872 GAVT
-878 VTRGSLT
+878 LEVENFTLKSRT
-885 AEKIFAIAK
+885 IEQIAK
-894 QKQGIQGIQGQTGAT
+894 DVVDGAVRNVTIPNYYGTYVPTLQNYPASEWKREEYEKHDGSIFMNFSTSQVYMFSGTDGAWQELDAKKIVNFERVFNALTDNGKQE
-909 GATGNGIS
+909 
-917 SITTYYLASAYSSGI
+917 GI
-932 YTSTSGWTTSVQSPT
+932 YM
-947 TSKPYLWSYQITYY
+947 
-961 TNGGSSSTSPH
+961 
-972 IIGVRGSDG
+972 
-981 ADAGDLTQKQIFNIL
+981 
-996 TNNGQ
+996 
-1001 TQGIYLQNG
+1001 QNG

-1044 FAIDDYGNVT
+1044 FAIDNYGNVT
-1054 LRPNTFALTNGDTI
+1054 LRPNTFVLTNGDTI
-1068 YSVAED
+1068 YSVAEN
-1074 KASTALSSANSYTD
+1074 KASAALSKANRYTD
-1088 NALSNLDI
+1088 NALSDLDI

-1108 SDNSSNKGL
+1108 SDNSNNKGL

-1135 LAGWE
+1135 LAGWK
-1140 VGYKKLSASGTYG
+1140 VGIKKLSASGTYG

-1166 ETNTGIYVPGYGTL
+1166 ETNTGVYVPGYGTL

-1187 INLYTGV
+1187 INLYTGA
-1194 VHASSVSLSNSVSA
+1194 VHASSASIGASVSA
-1208 GDSVSASGKV
+1208 DSVSTSKKV
-1218 KAGTHIE
+1218 EAGTHVE
-1225 ASGHFYSVG
+1225 ASGHFYSAG

-1249 VSGTKSRSVS
+1249 VNGTKSRSVS

-1319 GDCWIAEKEQNY
+1319 DDCWVAEKEQNY
-1331 FIVKGTPGLKFSFE
+1331 FVVKGTPGLKFSFE
-1345 IKARQA
+1345 IKARQI

-1374 PEPNYESEEAE
+1374 PEPDYESEETE
-1385 VSEPDYESELIND
+1385 VPEPDYESELIND
-1398 RLSIINQMEV
+1398 RSSIINQMEV
-1408 IL
+1408 IS

>member
-27 SDGTTLK
+27 SNGTTLK

-70 VNDDGRFDDYNF
+70 VNDDGRFDGYNF
-82 NGARFVI
+82 NAARFVI
-89 FLNLQLSDKLE
+89 FLNVQLSDRIE
-100 TIKRGTYI
+100 AIKRGTYI

-125 KMHNTDKT
+125 KMHNADKT

-159 GDVTFPNA
+159 GDAMFPNA
-167 DFQIQKAPSN
+167 DFQIRKAPSN

-211 FTNTTVYD
+211 FTNTTIYD

-240 TTGTVV
+240 TMGTVI
-246 DGGTLNNNDYHAL
+246 DGGTLSNNDYHAL
-259 FSIQNLQYDVDDIIV
+259 FSIQNLQYDVDDVIV

-332 GYATFGDPVE
+332 GYATFGDSVE

-349 VFRSFATDI
+349 VFRSFATNV

-373 SAEEDTSEFIGEQ
+373 SAEEDASEFIGDQ
-386 QVAVEQSKKD
+386 QTAVEQSKKD

-438 DKPTLADSKI
+438 DKPTLADSKV
-448 IYKTGV
+448 IYKTS
-454 AGFFLS
+454 ADGFFLS
-460 IDGGQTWKAGFDS
+460 VDGGQTWKAGFDS

-495 GLTAKDNEGNITFR
+495 GFTAKDNNGNT
-509 VDAGTGRIDIIA
+509 TLRID
-521 DSFMLRGKTVEE
+521 
-533 LAQSELNNFV
+533 
-543 SSVFNDTVTNLQ
+543 
-555 AQIDGQIESFY
+555 
-566 YDYEPLLTNEPAST
+566 
-580 WESDIDKIKHEGD
+580 
-593 LFYWKSKGFAYRFMK
+593 
-608 EGDGWKWQ
+608 
-616 LVQDTDITKAM
+616 
-627 EQAAKAQDTAD
+627 
-638 GKRRVFTSTP
+638 
-648 QPPYDAG
+648 
-655 DLWATSTEDGKA
+655 
-667 SIKICKAG
+667 
-675 RDAGSFSSDDWIDPK
+675 
-690 YVDGTDVDDAITEY
+690 
-704 DTSLGQTEVFNKLT
+704 
-718 NGGSNKGIY
+718 
-727 IEDGEL
+727 
-733 YINAS
+733 
-738 YILSGVLA
+738 
-746 GKLINGKGLN
+746 
-756 VTDKNNQVTL
+756 
-766 KIDDDG
+766 
-772 NVYIKATE
+772 
-780 FSLEGKNIS
+780 
-789 DVVAEES
+789 
-796 DKFRTLNVILSNEY
+796 
-810 QGIPTDKDGGYTSF
+810 
-824 PSCSTTVKVL
+824 
-834 YGSEDVTKTSIIEW
+834 
-848 SASSG
+848 
-853 VYGSSSGETYIVT
+853 
-866 GLRADT
+866 ADT
-872 GTVKVT
+872 GAVT
-878 VTRGSLT
+878 LRVENFTLKSRTIEQIAKDVVDETARNVTIPNYYGTYTPTLQNYPASEWKSEEYEKHDGSIFMNFSTSQVYMFSGTDGTWRELD
-885 AEKIFAIAK
+885 AEKIVNFERVFNALTDNGK
-894 QKQGIQGIQGQTGAT
+894 QE
-909 GATGNGIS
+909 
-917 SITTYYLASAYSSGI
+917 GI
-932 YTSTSGWTTSVQSPT
+932 YM
-947 TSKPYLWSYQITYY
+947 
-961 TNGGSSSTSPH
+961 
-972 IIGVRGSDG
+972 
-981 ADAGDLTQKQIFNIL
+981 
-996 TNNGQ
+996 
-1001 TQGIYLQNG
+1001 QNG
-1010 HLYINASYIKSGQI
+1010 HLYVNASYIKSGQI

-1044 FAIDDYGNVT
+1044 FAIDNHGNVT
-1054 LRPNTFALTNGDTI
+1054 LRPNTFVLTNGDTI
-1068 YSVAED
+1068 YSIAEN
-1074 KASTALSSANSYTD
+1074 KASTALSNANRYTD

-1096 GKMSKQEIIDVL
+1096 GKMSKQEIINVL
-1108 SDNSSNKGL
+1108 SDNSNNKGL

-1140 VGYKKLSASGTYG
+1140 VGHKKLSASGTYG
-1153 EVTLDAS
+1153 EVILDAS
-1160 TGEIYS
+1160 SGEIYS
-1166 ETNTGIYVPGYGTL
+1166 ETNTGVYVPGYGTL

-1187 INLYTGV
+1187 INLYTGT
-1194 VHASSVSLSNSVSA
+1194 VHANSVSVGTSVSA
-1208 GDSVSASGKV
+1208 DSVSTSKKIEV
-1218 KAGTHIE
+1218 GTHVE
-1225 ASGHFYSVG
+1225 ASGHFYSRG

-1239 ADASIRGKLK
+1239 ADASIRGNLK
-1249 VSGTKSRSVS
+1249 VSGAKSRSVS

-1272 MPTPFFGDI
+1272 MSTPFFGDI

-1374 PEPNYESEEAE
+1374 PEP
-1385 VSEPDYESELIND
+1385 DYESELIND

-1408 IL
+1408 IS

>member
-27 SDGTTLK
+27 SNGTTLK

-70 VNDDGRFDDYNF
+70 VNDDGRFDGYNF
-82 NGARFVI
+82 NAARFVI
-89 FLNLQLSDKLE
+89 FLNVQLSDRIE

-125 KMHNTDKT
+125 KMHNADKA

-159 GDVTFPNA
+159 GDAMFPNA

-211 FTNTTVYD
+211 FTNTTIYD

-246 DGGTLNNNDYHAL
+246 DGGTLSNNDYHAL
-259 FSIQNLQYDVDDIIV
+259 FSIQNLQYDVDDVIV
-274 TGVKYVED
+274 TGVKYIED

-314 NQLIGLRMRP
+314 NQLISLRMRP

-349 VFRSFATDI
+349 VFRSFATNV

-373 SAEEDTSEFIGEQ
+373 SAEEDASEFIGDQ
-386 QVAVEQSKKD
+386 QAAVEQSKKD
-396 IEKKLSAYDV
+396 IKKKLSAYDV

-420 FFYTEEIQEDGSV
+420 FFYTEEVQEDGSV

-438 DKPTLADSKI
+438 DKPTLADSKV
-448 IYKTGV
+448 IYKTS
-454 AGFFLS
+454 ADGFFLS
-460 IDGGQTWKAGFDS
+460 VDGGQTWKAGFDS

-495 GLTAKDNEGNITFR
+495 GFTAKDNNGDVTLR
-509 VDAGTGRIDIIA
+509 VDADTGRVDIVA
-521 DSFMLRGKTVEE
+521 NSFQLKGKTIKEIANESAKSYVDSVITDGIDVSTQYFYAYDPTLENVP
-533 LAQSELNNFV
+533 ASEWTDVDAKDKHLNDIFYNTSTKKMFRFV
-543 SSVFNDTVTNLQ
+543 K
-555 AQIDGQIESFY
+555 IDGTYSWESF
-566 YDYEPLLTNEPAST
+566 DDPDIKVALDAAST
-580 WESDIDKIKHEGD
+580 
-593 LFYWKSKGFAYRFMK
+593 
-608 EGDGWKWQ
+608 
-616 LVQDTDITKAM
+616 
-627 EQAAKAQDTAD
+627 AQDTAD
-638 GKRRVFTSTP
+638 GKRRVFLVTP
-648 QPPYDAG
+648 TPPYDEG
-655 DLWATSTEDGKA
+655 DMWVTSTTNGKGE
-667 SIKICKAG
+667 IKICKTPRKSGA
-675 RDAGSFSSDDWIDPK
+675 FSSADWISPS
-690 YVDGTDVDDAITEY
+690 YVDSDDVDNAISEY
-704 DTSLGQTEVFNKLT
+704 DTSLGQPEVFNKLT
-718 NGGSNKGIY
+718 NNGKNKGIY
-727 IEDGEL
+727 IQDGEL

-756 VTDKNNQVTL
+756 VTDKNGQVTL

-796 DKFRTLNVILSNEY
+796 GKFRTLNVILSNEY

-824 PSCSTTVKVL
+824 PSCSTTVQVL

-848 SASSG
+848 STSSG
-853 VYGSSSGETYIVT
+853 VYGSSYGETYIVT
-866 GLRADT
+866 GLSTDA

-894 QKQGIQGIQGQTGAT
+894 QKQGIQGMQGQTGATGAT

-917 SITTYYLASAYSSGI
+917 SVTTYYLATSESNYV
-932 YTSTSGWTTSVQSPT
+932 YTYTSGWTTSIQTPT
-947 TSKPYLWSYQITYY
+947 ADKPYLWSYQTTYY
-961 TNGGSSSTSPH
+961 TDGTSNSTSPH
-972 IIGVRGSDG
+972 IIGIRGKDG
-981 ADAGDLTQKQIFNIL
+981 ENGKDAGDLTQEQIFNIL

-1001 TQGIYLQNG
+1001 TQGIYLQNSL
-1010 HLYINASYIKSGQI
+1010 LYINASYI
-1024 SADLI
+1024 
-1029 NLKNIN
+1029 
-1035 VTNSSGTST
+1035 
-1044 FAIDDYGNVT
+1044 
-1054 LRPNTFALTNGDTI
+1054 
-1068 YSVAED
+1068 
-1074 KASTALSSANSYTD
+1074 
-1088 NALSNLDI
+1088 
-1096 GKMSKQEIIDVL
+1096 
-1108 SDNSSNKGL
+1108 
-1117 YLSNGNVYMN
+1117 
-1127 ADYINTGE
+1127 NTGA

-1140 VGYKKLSASGTYG
+1140 VGYKKLTADGTYG
-1153 EVTLDAS
+1153 KIILDAS
-1160 TGEIYS
+1160 TGEVYS
-1166 ETNTGIYVPGYGTL
+1166 ETNTGVYVPGYGTL

-1187 INLYTGV
+1187 INLYTGT
-1194 VHASSVSLSNSVSA
+1194 VHASSVSVNTSVSA
-1208 GDSVSASGKV
+1208 GSVSADSISASKKV
-1218 KAGTHIE
+1218 KAGTHVE

-1239 ADASIRGKLK
+1239 ADLSVR
-1249 VSGTKSRSVS
+1249 GTKKRIFP
-1259 TVDYDEQLFYCYE
+1259 TKNYGTQAFYCYE
-1272 MPTPFFGDI
+1272 MASPMFGDI
-1281 GESVISDDGT
+1281 GEASISEDGT
-1291 CMIDIDD
+1291 CLIDIDD
-1298 IFQESA
+1298 IFQEST
-1304 NVGIK
+1304 NVRIE
-1309 YYVFLQREGE
+1309 YYVFLQKEGD
-1319 GDCWIAEKEQNY
+1319 GDCWVDQKEQTY
-1331 FIVKGTPGLKFSFE
+1331 FTVKGTPGLKFAFE
-1345 IKARQA
+1345 VKARQA
-1351 EYEHMRFTDPGDTAY
+1351 DYEHMRFADASETAY
-1366 TDARDIEI
+1366 DRAIDTDM
-1374 PEPNYESEEAE
+1374 PEPDYSKSLEI
-1385 VSEPDYESELIND
+1385 SEPDYEKELLNN
-1398 RLSIINQMEV
+1398 RKKIIDEMEE
-1408 IL
+1408 IS

>member
-6 TQLKKESL
+6 TQLKKESI

-70 VNDDGRFDDYNF
+70 VNDDGHFDGYNF
-82 NGARFVI
+82 NAARFVI
-89 FLNLQLSDKLE
+89 FLNVQLSDRIE

-118 ISLSLLD
+118 IILSLLD
-125 KMHNTDKT
+125 KMHNADKT

-151 CQQCGITL
+151 CQQCNIAL
-159 GDVTFPNA
+159 GDTTFPNSN
-167 DFQIQKAPSN
+167 FQIQQPPSST
-177 ATYRTVIGMCA
+177 TYRTVIGMCA

-211 FTNTTVYD
+211 FTNATIYD
-219 GGAVKNWTNGDDLD
+219 GGTVKNWTNGDNLD
-233 GGTLNPW
+233 GGALNPW

-246 DGGTLNNNDYHAL
+246 DGGTLSNNDYHAL
-259 FSIQNLQYDVDDIIV
+259 FSIQNLQYDVDDVIV
-274 TGVKYVED
+274 TGVKYIED

-349 VFRSFATDI
+349 VFRSFATNV

-373 SAEEDTSEFIGEQ
+373 SAEEDASEFIGEQ
-386 QVAVEQSKKD
+386 QAAVEQSKKD
-396 IEKKLSAYDV
+396 IEKKLSAYDI

-420 FFYTEEIQEDGSV
+420 FYYTEEVQADGSTV
-433 ITYRH
+433 SYRH
-438 DKPTLADSKI
+438 DKPTLADSKV
-448 IYKTGV
+448 IYKTSV
-454 AGFFLS
+454 DGFFLS
-460 IDGGQTWKAGFDS
+460 VDGGQTWKAGFDS

-495 GLTAKDNEGNITFR
+495 GFTAKDNNGNVTL
-509 VDAGTGRIDIIA
+509 RID
-521 DSFMLRGKTVEE
+521 
-533 LAQSELNNFV
+533 
-543 SSVFNDTVTNLQ
+543 
-555 AQIDGQIESFY
+555 
-566 YDYEPLLTNEPAST
+566 
-580 WESDIDKIKHEGD
+580 
-593 LFYWKSKGFAYRFMK
+593 
-608 EGDGWKWQ
+608 
-616 LVQDTDITKAM
+616 
-627 EQAAKAQDTAD
+627 
-638 GKRRVFTSTP
+638 
-648 QPPYDAG
+648 
-655 DLWATSTEDGKA
+655 
-667 SIKICKAG
+667 
-675 RDAGSFSSDDWIDPK
+675 
-690 YVDGTDVDDAITEY
+690 
-704 DTSLGQTEVFNKLT
+704 
-718 NGGSNKGIY
+718 
-727 IEDGEL
+727 
-733 YINAS
+733 
-738 YILSGVLA
+738 
-746 GKLINGKGLN
+746 
-756 VTDKNNQVTL
+756 
-766 KIDDDG
+766 
-772 NVYIKATE
+772 
-780 FSLEGKNIS
+780 
-789 DVVAEES
+789 
-796 DKFRTLNVILSNEY
+796 
-810 QGIPTDKDGGYTSF
+810 
-824 PSCSTTVKVL
+824 
-834 YGSEDVTKTSIIEW
+834 
-848 SASSG
+848 
-853 VYGSSSGETYIVT
+853 
-866 GLRADT
+866 ADT
-872 GTVKVT
+872 GAVTLEVENFTLKSRTIEQIAKDIADEAVQNNVT
-878 VTRGSLT
+878 VPNYYGTYVPTLQNYPASEWKSEEYKKHDGSIFMNFSTSQVYMFSGTDGAWQELDAKKIVNFERVFNALT
-885 AEKIFAIAK
+885 DNGK
-894 QKQGIQGIQGQTGAT
+894 QE
-909 GATGNGIS
+909 
-917 SITTYYLASAYSSGI
+917 GI
-932 YTSTSGWTTSVQSPT
+932 YM
-947 TSKPYLWSYQITYY
+947 
-961 TNGGSSSTSPH
+961 
-972 IIGVRGSDG
+972 
-981 ADAGDLTQKQIFNIL
+981 
-996 TNNGQ
+996 
-1001 TQGIYLQNG
+1001 QNG

-1044 FAIDDYGNVT
+1044 FAIDNYGNVT
-1054 LRPNTFALTNGDTI
+1054 LRPNTFVLTNGDTI

-1074 KASTALSSANSYTD
+1074 KASTALSNANRYTD
-1088 NALSNLDI
+1088 NVLGNLDI

-1108 SDNSSNKGL
+1108 SDNSNNKGL

-1135 LAGWE
+1135 LAGWK
-1140 VGYKKLSASGTYG
+1140 VGYQKLSASGAYG

-1166 ETNTGIYVPGYGTL
+1166 ETNSGVYVPGYGTL

-1187 INLYTGV
+1187 IHLYTGT
-1194 VHASSVSLSNSVSA
+1194 VHASSVSVDTSVSA
-1208 GDSVSASGKV
+1208 GSVSASKKV
-1218 KAGTHIE
+1218 TAGTHIE
-1225 ASGHFYSVG
+1225 ATGHFYSIG

-1259 TVDYDEQLFYCYE
+1259 TADYDEQLFYCYE

-1281 GESVISDDGT
+1281 GESVISHDGT

-1304 NVGIK
+1304 NAGIK

-1319 GDCWIAEKEQNY
+1319 GDCWVAGKEQNY

-1351 EYEHMRFTDPGDTAY
+1351 QYEHMRFTDPGDTAY

-1374 PEPNYESEEAE
+1374 PEPNYESEETE
-1385 VSEPDYESELIND
+1385 VSEPNYESELIND
-1398 RLSIINQMEV
+1398 RANIINQMEV
-1408 IL
+1408 AL

>member
-27 SDGTTLK
+27 SNGTTLK

-70 VNDDGRFDDYNF
+70 VNDDGRFDGYNF
-82 NGARFVI
+82 NAARFVI
-89 FLNLQLSDKLE
+89 FLNVQLSDRIE

-125 KMHNTDKT
+125 KMHNADKT
-133 YDSNLSFPCTV
+133 YDSNLSFPCTA

-159 GDVTFPNA
+159 GDAMFPNA

-211 FTNTTVYD
+211 FTNTAIYD

-240 TTGTVV
+240 TTGTVI

-259 FSIQNLQYDVDDIIV
+259 FSIQNLQYDVDDVIV

-349 VFRSFATDI
+349 VFRSFATNV

-373 SAEEDTSEFIGEQ
+373 SAEEDVSEFIGEQ
-386 QVAVEQSKKD
+386 QAAVEQAKKD
-396 IEKKLSAYDV
+396 TEKKLSAYDV

-420 FFYTEEIQEDGSV
+420 FYYTEEVQADGSTV
-433 ITYRH
+433 SYRH
-438 DKPTLADSKI
+438 DKPTLADSKV

-454 AGFFLS
+454 DGFFLS
-460 IDGGQTWKAGFDS
+460 VDGGQTWKAGFDS

-495 GLTAKDNEGNITFR
+495 GFTAKDNNGNVTL
-509 VDAGTGRIDIIA
+509 RID
-521 DSFMLRGKTVEE
+521 
-533 LAQSELNNFV
+533 
-543 SSVFNDTVTNLQ
+543 
-555 AQIDGQIESFY
+555 
-566 YDYEPLLTNEPAST
+566 
-580 WESDIDKIKHEGD
+580 
-593 LFYWKSKGFAYRFMK
+593 
-608 EGDGWKWQ
+608 
-616 LVQDTDITKAM
+616 
-627 EQAAKAQDTAD
+627 
-638 GKRRVFTSTP
+638 
-648 QPPYDAG
+648 
-655 DLWATSTEDGKA
+655 
-667 SIKICKAG
+667 
-675 RDAGSFSSDDWIDPK
+675 
-690 YVDGTDVDDAITEY
+690 
-704 DTSLGQTEVFNKLT
+704 
-718 NGGSNKGIY
+718 
-727 IEDGEL
+727 
-733 YINAS
+733 
-738 YILSGVLA
+738 
-746 GKLINGKGLN
+746 
-756 VTDKNNQVTL
+756 
-766 KIDDDG
+766 
-772 NVYIKATE
+772 
-780 FSLEGKNIS
+780 
-789 DVVAEES
+789 
-796 DKFRTLNVILSNEY
+796 
-810 QGIPTDKDGGYTSF
+810 
-824 PSCSTTVKVL
+824 
-834 YGSEDVTKTSIIEW
+834 
-848 SASSG
+848 
-853 VYGSSSGETYIVT
+853 
-866 GLRADT
+866 ADT
-872 GTVKVT
+872 GAVT
-878 VTRGSLT
+878 LDVENFTLKSRT
-885 AEKIFAIAK
+885 IEQIAK
-894 QKQGIQGIQGQTGAT
+894 DVVDGAVRNVTIPNYYGTYVPTLQNYPASEWKREEYEKHDGSIFMNFSTSQVYMFSGADGAWQELDAKKIVNFERVFNALTDNGKQE
-909 GATGNGIS
+909 
-917 SITTYYLASAYSSGI
+917 GI
-932 YTSTSGWTTSVQSPT
+932 YM
-947 TSKPYLWSYQITYY
+947 
-961 TNGGSSSTSPH
+961 
-972 IIGVRGSDG
+972 
-981 ADAGDLTQKQIFNIL
+981 
-996 TNNGQ
+996 
-1001 TQGIYLQNG
+1001 QNG

-1044 FAIDDYGNVT
+1044 FAIDNYGNVT

-1074 KASTALSSANSYTD
+1074 KASTALSNANQYTD
-1088 NALSNLDI
+1088 KALGALDI

-1135 LAGWE
+1135 LAGWK
-1140 VGYKKLSASGTYG
+1140 VGLKKLSASGTYG

-1166 ETNTGIYVPGYGTL
+1166 ETNTGVYVPGYGTL

-1187 INLYTGV
+1187 INLYTGT
-1194 VHASSVSLSNSVSA
+1194 VHTSSVSVGTSVSA
-1208 GDSVSASGKV
+1208 DSVSTSKKV
-1218 KAGTHIE
+1218 EVGTHVE

-1351 EYEHMRFTDPGDTAY
+1351 QYEHMRFTDPGDTAY

-1374 PEPNYESEEAE
+1374 PEPDYESEETE
-1385 VSEPDYESELIND
+1385 IPEPDYESELIND